1 MWSSP
6 NSETMNNLFK
16 KNCFIIYKILSVL
29 FTLKNAYTCI
39 TTCYQD
45 TEYFQHPR
53 MFSHA
58 PSQSMSIPA
67 SEATTDLISITI
79 G

>member
-6 NSETMNNLFK
+6 NSETMNNLLK

-39 TTCYQD
+39 TT
-45 TEYFQHPR
+45 P
-53 MFSHA
+53 
-58 PSQSMSIPA
+58 
-67 SEATTDLISITI
+67 
-79 G
+79 